1 MQSEAWRRPSWLGR
15 LLRFGVTGMIATG
28 IHVLVAVTLI
38 AWLRTPPYI
47 ANPIAFVA
55 ATAFSYATNTVW
67 SFASRMSRRTL
78 HRYVCVAVF
87 GLLATTAIAAAA
99 EAASLDYRIGIALVI
114 ALVTPTTF
122 VLHSAWTYR
131 SIG

>member
-1 MQSEAWRRPSWLGR
+1 MQSEAWQRPSWLGR
-15 LLRFGVTGMIATG
+15 LLRFGVTGLIATG
-28 IHVLVAVTLI
+28 IHVLVAMTLI
-38 AWLRTPPYI
+38 AWLLTPPYI

-55 ATAFSYATNTVW
+55 ATVFSYATNTVW

-87 GLLATTAIAAAA
+87 GLLATAAIAAAA
-99 EAASLDYRIGIALVI
+99 EVAGLDYRIGIALVI

-122 VLHSAWTYR
+122 ALHSAWTYR

>member
-15 LLRFGVTGMIATG
+15 LLRFVVTGMIATG